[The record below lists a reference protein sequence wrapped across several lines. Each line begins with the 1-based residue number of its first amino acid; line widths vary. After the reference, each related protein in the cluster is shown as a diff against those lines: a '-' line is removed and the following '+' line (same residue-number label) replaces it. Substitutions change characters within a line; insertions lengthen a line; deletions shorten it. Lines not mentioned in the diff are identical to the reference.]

1 MAGQSRG
8 TKEKEELKSQL
19 VTFFGT
25 FALLAAAWYIIAGV
39 AGGGDAQS
47 KSSTV
52 YYTGLMRPKG
62 VTARIYADEDN
73 HVYRGYNPHQQKQD

>member
-8 TKEKEELKSQL
+8 SKEKEELKSQV

-39 AGGGDAQS
+39 AGSGSAGT
-47 KSSTV
+47 KGSTI

-73 HVYRGYNPHQQKQD
+73 NVYRGYNPRQQKQD